1 MFGLFSSTIGTSNE
15 TGYDW
20 TQTSLETM
28 GEELLS
34 FHAVAVARPGRILYI
49 EQVKSWSKVIFIF
62 GLTKVHDYV
71 KWLYF
76 ISGRWSL

>member
-28 GEELLS
+28 GEELLY

-49 EQVKSWSKVIFIF
+49 EQVKSWSEVILIF
-62 GLTKVHDYV
+62 GLTQVHDYA
-71 KWLYF
+71 
-76 ISGRWSL
+76 